1 MKKLISILL
10 LASAACLQ
18 AADDEDALL
27 KGITKGIRD
36 GQQEVLAGLKDITSD
51 KAAQLVLDAV
61 QSKRVGGGIK
71 ARLTEIVAAWPV
83 VAPGRKTLADWLL
96 KHPSCD
102 DDTLLFFASIRLLES
117 RGLFWQLIEQAK
129 GEPAKVKAPERVA
142 MATLGLGLFED
153 NPEMVV
159 TRIGSLLQADYPHVI
174 RASAAE
180 ALGGMRHVKAVEA
193 LIPQLQDQAIGR
205 RAACGL
211 YRITGRYF
219 DKEPDKQW
227 ADWLAA
233 NREKIEFK
241 MHPAAD
247 FEEFLKAEAL
257 VKPVDE
263 AMIDMES
270 FYGVKVEGNG
280 LLFILDVSGSMTI
293 GSRINK
299 LRAQMSNILLVLANR
314 PERLRYGIL
323 TFSDG
328 VESCFTRG
336 ISANDESSRKKAEK
350 FVDGLQAD
358 GGTSMVAA
366 LTNAATK
373 VLPDANLDTIYL
385 LSDGSPSDGSD
396 DMVLDAARKI
406 KQRHQCRIHTIA
418 IGEDIPVVGDQKSL
432 MEQVALLTGGTFTR
446 VKDVE

>member
-1 MKKLISILL
+1 MKRLILL
-10 LASAACLQ
+10 VLYVLAHCLHAEQ
-18 AADDEDALL
+18 DEAELL
-27 KGITKGIRD
+27 QKITKGIRD
-36 GQQEVLAGLKDITSD
+36 RNQGVLAGLKDLTSE

-83 VAPGRKTLADWLL
+83 TAPGRKTLADWLV

-102 DDTLLFFASIRLLES
+102 DDTFLFFASIRLLES
-117 RGLFWQLIEQAK
+117 RGLFWQLIDQAK
-129 GEPAKVKAPERVA
+129 VEPAKVKAPERIA
-142 MATLGLGLFED
+142 MAALGLGQFED
-153 NPEMVV
+153 NPERVV
-159 TRIGSLLQADYPHVI
+159 TRIGTLLHADYPHVI

-180 ALGGMRHVKAVEA
+180 ALGGIRHLKAIEV
-193 LIPQLQDQAIGR
+193 LIPQVKDQAISHR
-205 RAACGL
+205 VACSL
-211 YRITGRYF
+211 YRITGGYF

-227 ADWLAA
+227 ADWLML
-233 NREKIEFK
+233 NREKIDFK
-241 MHPAAD
+241 MYPATD

-263 AMIDMES
+263 SMIDMES
-270 FYGVKVEGNG
+270 FYGVKVEGDG

-293 GSRINK
+293 GSRIHK
-299 LRAQMSNILLVLANR
+299 LRAQMSNILLVLPNR

-323 TFSDG
+323 TFSDD
-328 VESCFTRG
+328 VDSCFTRG
-336 ISANDESSRKKAEK
+336 ISLNDDSSRKKAGR
-350 FVDGLQAD
+350 FVEGLQAD

-366 LTNAATK
+366 LMHAATK

-396 DMVLDAARKI
+396 EMVLDAARKI

-432 MEQVALLTGGTFTR
+432 MEQVATLTGGTFTR

>member
-1 MKKLISILL
+1 MKRLILL
-10 LASAACLQ
+10 ILYVFVHCLHAAQ
-18 AADDEDALL
+18 DEAELL
-27 KGITKGIRD
+27 KKITKGIRD
-36 GQQEVLAGLKDITSD
+36 RKQEALVGLKDLTTE
-51 KAAQLVLDAV
+51 KAAQLVLEAV
-61 QSKRVGGGIK
+61 QSNRVGGGIK
-71 ARLTEIVAAWPV
+71 ARLTELVAAWPV
-83 VAPGRKTLADWLL
+83 MAPGRKTLADWLL
-96 KHPSCD
+96 KHPNCA
-102 DDTLLFFASIRLLES
+102 DDTLLFFTGIRLLES
-117 RGLFWQLIEQAK
+117 RGLFWQVIEQAK
-129 GEPAKVKAPERVA
+129 GEPAKVKAPERIA
-142 MATLGLGLFED
+142 MAALGLGQFED
-153 NPEMVV
+153 NPERVV
-159 TRIGSLLQADYPHVI
+159 TRIGALLQLDYPHVI

-180 ALGGMRHVKAVEA
+180 ALGGMRHLKAVEA
-193 LIPQLQDQAIGR
+193 LIPQVKDQAIGH

-219 DKEPDKQW
+219 DKESGKQW

-233 NREKIEFK
+233 NREKIDFK

-263 AMIDMES
+263 SMIDMES

-293 GSRINK
+293 GSRIQK
-299 LRAQMSNILLVLANR
+299 LRAQMSNILLVLPNR

-323 TFSDG
+323 TFSDD

-336 ISANDESSRKKAEK
+336 ISLNDDASRKKAER
-350 FVDGLQAD
+350 FVEELQAD
-358 GGTSMVAA
+358 GGTSMVSA
-366 LTNAATK
+366 LTHAATK

-432 MEQVALLTGGTFTR
+432 MAQVAALTGGTFTR
-446 VKDVE
+446 VKDTE